1 MTKPKAW
8 EDLTIADDYMFKL
21 VMREKPLA
29 KHFLERL
36 LGIKIAKLMEPETEK
51 AMKSGYDSK
60 GIRLDVYV
68 EDAAHT
74 VYDIEMQMSQL
85 GDATLGRRTRYYQ
98 STIDFGALQAGLP
111 YKLLKN
117 SFIIFICPF
126 KLYDGKRHVYTFQS
140 ICQEDKNIC
149 LNDGATKIM
158 LSTKGELDDADDDI
172 MAFLKFVD
180 GLPVSNN
187 FTDTLDKTIQ
197 NLKTIEKEKVTYM
210 MYSLKMQDA
219 REEGLEEGRN
229 LGIRAL
235 ISAAKKF
242 AVTKAQ
248 AVEQVME
255 QYGLP
260 ESEAKRLVQESW

>member
-1 MTKPKAW
+1 MAKQKAW

-21 VMREKPLA
+21 VMRNKPLA

-51 AMKSGYDSK
+51 AMKSGYESK
-60 GIRLDVYV
+60 GVRLDVYV

-74 VYDIEMQMSQL
+74 VYDIEMQMNTL
-85 GDATLGRRTRYYQ
+85 GEETLGRRARYYQ
-98 STIDFGALQAGLP
+98 STIDFGALQTGLP

-117 SFIIFICPF
+117 SFVIFICPF

-140 ICQEDKNIC
+140 ICKEDKDIS
-149 LNDGATKIM
+149 LNDGATKVM
-158 LSTKGELDDADDDI
+158 LSTKGELNDADDDI

-180 GLPVSNN
+180 GIPVHNS

-197 NLKTIEKEKVTYM
+197 SLKAMEKEKVAYM
-210 MYSLKMQDA
+210 MYSLKFQDA
-219 REEGLEEGRN
+219 REEGRMEERA
-229 LGIRAL
+229 LGIKAL
-235 ISAAKKF
+235 IAAAKRF
-242 AVTKAQ
+242 AATKAQ
-248 AVEQVME
+248 AIEQVME